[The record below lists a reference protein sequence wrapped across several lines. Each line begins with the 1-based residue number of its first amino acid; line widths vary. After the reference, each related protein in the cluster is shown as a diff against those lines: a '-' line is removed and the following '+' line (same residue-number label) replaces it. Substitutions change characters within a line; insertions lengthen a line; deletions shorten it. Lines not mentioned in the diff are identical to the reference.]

1 MPQKAQ
7 KTGSKKENAT
17 FSIQLFL
24 TPRPHCTTVGYFQLK
39 QYLFFTI
46 VSEGINQRTHKSCC
60 DFCIP
65 LANSCKIR
73 HYLQIFSV
81 WYVLVNIK
89 TYITALSTCHDTCER
104 YRDLADEV
112 PTNRIFVPDHK
123 AYEGQFRKIQ
133 FECHS
138 LSPHGGK
145 TLKEIE
151 TSFSLCSG
159 SLAFIKTSDLSDLS
173 VEWIIYSF
181 LDMK

>member
-1 MPQKAQ
+1 M
-7 KTGSKKENAT
+7 
-17 FSIQLFL
+17 
-24 TPRPHCTTVGYFQLK
+24 
-39 QYLFFTI
+39 
-46 VSEGINQRTHKSCC
+46 
-60 DFCIP
+60 
-65 LANSCKIR
+65 
-73 HYLQIFSV
+73 
-81 WYVLVNIK
+81 LVNIK